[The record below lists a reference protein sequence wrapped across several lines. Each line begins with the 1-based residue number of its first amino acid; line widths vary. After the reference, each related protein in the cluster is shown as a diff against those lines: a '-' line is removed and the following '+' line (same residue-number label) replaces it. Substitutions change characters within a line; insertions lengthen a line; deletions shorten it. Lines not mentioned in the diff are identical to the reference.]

1 MIDLYYTLL
10 TNPVLVRNDVDSLQ
24 GVRAVSFF
32 YCPSGPNVANP
43 EPQRPEEKSS
53 TPNRRICR
61 IIGTLRGVGG
71 GGVGGLNAHNKDLI
85 RPI

>member
-1 MIDLYYTLL
+1 MYSVVKGALCWDLASGVQRSA
-10 TNPVLVRNDVDSLQ
+10 VLVS
-24 GVRAVSFF
+24 
-32 YCPSGPNVANP
+32 
-43 EPQRPEEKSS
+43 
-53 TPNRRICR
+53 

>member
-1 MIDLYYTLL
+1 MVCQYHGLTELGWRRVDGFGAEGLL
-10 TNPVLVRNDVDSLQ
+10 V
-24 GVRAVSFF
+24 
-32 YCPSGPNVANP
+32 
-43 EPQRPEEKSS
+43 
-53 TPNRRICR
+53 

>member
-1 MIDLYYTLL
+1 MALL
-10 TNPVLVRNDVDSLQ
+10 PSSDPLAETPAKSCW
-24 GVRAVSFF
+24 ACSF
-32 YCPSGPNVANP
+32 PT
-43 EPQRPEEKSS
+43 EESK
-53 TPNRRICR
+53 

>member
-1 MIDLYYTLL
+1 MLNMQGLTLK
-10 TNPVLVRNDVDSLQ
+10 
-24 GVRAVSFF
+24 
-32 YCPSGPNVANP
+32 AN
-43 EPQRPEEKSS
+43 
-53 TPNRRICR
+53 